1 MLFMAI
7 YRLRNPSEESHNR
20 ALKLFG
26 SWVPPFEIKHH
37 YSRADGNGGVA
48 IFEATD
54 AAAVLE
60 GTHPWLPFFEVEIC
74 PAIDATDS
82 IPIFL
87 RANSWRDSV
96 K

>member
-7 YRLRNPSEESHNR
+7 YRLRNPSEESHKR
-20 ALKLFG
+20 ALALFTN
-26 SWVPPFEIKHH
+26 WKPPFDIKAH

-54 AAAVLE
+54 PAVVLE
-60 GTHPWLPFFEVEIC
+60 GTHPWLPFFEIEVC
-74 PAIDATDS
+74 PALDVQDS
-82 IPIFL
+82 IPIFM
-87 RANSWRDSV
+87 RANAWRDSV